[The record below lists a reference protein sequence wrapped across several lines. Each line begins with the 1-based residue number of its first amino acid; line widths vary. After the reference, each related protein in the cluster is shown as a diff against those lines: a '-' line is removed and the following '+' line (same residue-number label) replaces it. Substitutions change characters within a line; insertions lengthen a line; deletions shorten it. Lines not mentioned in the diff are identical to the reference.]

1 MVCAFGH
8 EKDILIL
15 SMDGN
20 LLGENDSKPIQEL
33 VEKAIEDGKSN
44 FIFQVEKLKYLN
56 STGLSILIN
65 TLTKARKNGG
75 EMYLV
80 QIQEQLQS
88 LLEITKLDVV
98 FPILIQLMKSSKLCY
113 DQRIC

>member
-1 MVCAFGH
+1 MELKLTEEANV
-8 EKDILIL
+8 IIL

-20 LLGENDSKPIQEL
+20 LLGVNDSKPILEIVQ
-33 VEKAIEDGKSN
+33 KAINGGKPN

-65 TLTKARKNGG
+65 TLTKARKSGG

-80 QIQEQLQS
+80 KTQDQLQS
-88 LLEITKLDVV
+88 LLEITKLDAV
-98 FPILIQLMKSSKLCY
+98 FPKCDSVEEAKEKINAK
-113 DQRIC
+113 